1 MLEGRG
7 QNPEALAMATRTVE
21 VFNII
26 SQNITIFC
34 DYKST
39 DNPRHKFS
47 KIPFVVQRDNKCMR
61 SR

>member
-7 QNPEALAMATRTVE
+7 QNPEALAMATRAVE

-39 DNPRHKFS
+39 DNSISQTQVFQDS
-47 KIPFVVQRDNKCMR
+47 IR
-61 SR
+61 STAG